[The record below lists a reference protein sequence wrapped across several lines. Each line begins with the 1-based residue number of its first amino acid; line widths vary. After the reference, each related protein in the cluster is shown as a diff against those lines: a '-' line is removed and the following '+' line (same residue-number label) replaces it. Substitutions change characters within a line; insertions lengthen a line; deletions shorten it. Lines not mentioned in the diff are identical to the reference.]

1 MTAATMPDHA
11 ASPLQRLRQT
21 LQPVWNRMAP
31 RERLAVGGAA
41 AVVGLAL
48 LWWLGVAPALAT
60 LRQAPAQHQ
69 QLDAQLAQM
78 RQMAAT
84 AESLR
89 SQNKAQAL
97 APATARS
104 ALEQATTATLA
115 GTAQLQV
122 QGDRATVTL
131 RGTSPE
137 ALAQWLAQVRIN
149 ARVVP
154 VQADLQHGTAPAG
167 WSGQL
172 VLAGPGL
179 GAGN

>member
-1 MTAATMPDHA
+1 MTDRTT
-11 ASPLQRLRQT
+11 SPLQRLRQT
-21 LQPVWNRMAP
+21 VQPAWARLAP
-31 RERLAVGGAA
+31 RERLAVGVAST
-41 AVVGLAL
+41 VVGLAL

-69 QLDAQLAQM
+69 QLDAQLTQM

-84 AESLR
+84 AEGLR
-89 SQNKAQAL
+89 GQNKAQAL
-97 APATARS
+97 SPASARD

-115 GTAQLQV
+115 GTAQLSV

-131 RGTSPE
+131 RGTPPD

-154 VQADLQHGTAPAG
+154 VQADLQRSDAPAG
-167 WSGQL
+167 WTGQL

>member
-1 MTAATMPDHA
+1 MTDRTT
-11 ASPLQRLRQT
+11 SPMQRLRET
-21 LQPVWNRMAP
+21 VQPAWSRLAP
-31 RERLAVGGAA
+31 RERLAVAA
-41 AVVGLAL
+41 AASVVGLAL

-60 LRQAPAQHQ
+60 LRQAPAQHR

-84 AESLR
+84 AEGLR
-89 SQNKAQAL
+89 GQNQAL
-97 APATARS
+97 SPASARG

-131 RGTSPE
+131 RGTPPD

-154 VQADLQHGTAPAG
+154 VQADLQNGGTPAG

>member
-1 MTAATMPDHA
+1 MTDRTP
-11 ASPLQRLRQT
+11 SPLQRLRQT
-21 LQPVWNRMAP
+21 VQPAWARLAP
-31 RERLAVGGAA
+31 RERLAVGAA
-41 AVVGLAL
+41 ATVVGLAL
-48 LWWLGVAPALAT
+48 LWWLGVAPALTT
-60 LRQAPAQHQ
+60 LRAAPAQHQ

-84 AESLR
+84 AQSLR
-89 SQNKAQAL
+89 GQNQAL
-97 APATARS
+97 APASARS
-104 ALEQATTATLA
+104 ALEQATSTTLA

-131 RGTSPE
+131 RGTPPD

-154 VQADLQHGTAPAG
+154 VQADLQRSAAPAG

>member
-1 MTAATMPDHA
+1 MTDRTT
-11 ASPLQRLRQT
+11 SPLQRLRQT
-21 LQPVWNRMAP
+21 VQPAWARLAP
-31 RERLAVGGAA
+31 RERLAVGAA
-41 AVVGLAL
+41 ATVVGLAL

-69 QLDAQLAQM
+69 QLDAQLTQM
-78 RQMAAT
+78 RQIAAT
-84 AESLR
+84 ADTLR

-97 APATARS
+97 SPASARD

-115 GTAQLQV
+115 GTAQLSV
-122 QGDRATVTL
+122 QGDRVTVTL
-131 RGTSPE
+131 RGTPPD

-154 VQADLQHGTAPAG
+154 VQADLQRSNDPAG
-167 WSGQL
+167 WTGQL

-179 GAGN
+179 GTGN

>member
-1 MTAATMPDHA
+1 MTDRTT
-11 ASPLQRLRQT
+11 SPLQRLREAV
-21 LQPVWNRMAP
+21 QPTWARLAP
-31 RERLAVGGAA
+31 RERLAVAA
-41 AVVGLAL
+41 AASVVGLAL

-60 LRQAPAQHQ
+60 LRQAPAQHL

-84 AESLR
+84 AEGLR
-89 SQNKAQAL
+89 GQNTAL
-97 APATARS
+97 SPASARG

-131 RGTSPE
+131 RGTPPD

-154 VQADLQHGTAPAG
+154 VQADLQNSGTPAG

>member
-1 MTAATMPDHA
+1 MTDRTT
-11 ASPLQRLRQT
+11 SPLQRLREAV
-21 LQPVWNRMAP
+21 QPTWARLAP
-31 RERLAVGGAA
+31 RERLAVAA
-41 AVVGLAL
+41 AASVVGLAL

-60 LRQAPAQHQ
+60 LRQAPAQHR

-84 AESLR
+84 AEGLR
-89 SQNKAQAL
+89 GQNTAL
-97 APATARS
+97 SPASARG

-131 RGTSPE
+131 RGTPPD
-137 ALAQWLAQVRIN
+137 ALAQWLTQVRIN

-154 VQADLQHGTAPAG
+154 VQADLQNSGTPAS
-167 WSGQL
+167 WSGQM

>member
-1 MTAATMPDHA
+1 MTDRTP
-11 ASPLQRLRQT
+11 SPLQRLRQT
-21 LQPVWNRMAP
+21 VQPAWARLAP
-31 RERLAVGGAA
+31 RERLAVAAGAT
-41 AVVGLAL
+41 VVGLAL

-69 QLDAQLAQM
+69 QLDAQLTQM

-84 AESLR
+84 AEGLR
-89 SQNKAQAL
+89 GQNQPL
-97 APATARS
+97 SPASARG
-104 ALEQATTATLA
+104 ALEQATSTTLA

-131 RGTSPE
+131 RGTPPD

-154 VQADLQHGTAPAG
+154 VQADLQHSGSPAG

>member
-1 MTAATMPDHA
+1 MTDRRTPTWQNLIETA
-11 ASPLQRLRQT
+11 
-21 LQPVWNRMAP
+21 QPVWNRLAP
-31 RERLAVGGAA
+31 RERLAVGIAA
-41 AVVGLAL
+41 TLLGLAT

-60 LRQAPAQHQ
+60 LRQAPAQHEK
-69 QLDAQLAQM
+69 LDSELARV

-84 AESLR
+84 AENLR
-89 SQNKAQAL
+89 SQNNAQPL
-97 APATARS
+97 APESARS
-104 ALEQATTATLA
+104 ALELATSTALA
-115 GTAQLQV
+115 GTGALTL

-137 ALAQWLAQVRIN
+137 ALAQWLTQVRIN

-154 VQADLQHGTAPAG
+154 VQADLQQTGAPAG

-179 GAGN
+179 GTGH

>member
-1 MTAATMPDHA
+1 MSSAAMTDRSTP
-11 ASPLQRLRQT
+11 SPLQRLRQT
-21 LQPVWNRMAP
+21 VQPVWARLAP
-31 RERLAVGGAA
+31 RERLAVGVAA
-41 AVVGLAL
+41 TVVGLTL

-60 LRQAPAQHQ
+60 LRQAPAQRQ

-84 AESLR
+84 AEGLR
-89 SQNKAQAL
+89 GQNKTL
-97 APATARS
+97 SPAGARD

-131 RGTSPE
+131 RGTPPD

-154 VQADLQHGTAPAG
+154 VQADLQHGGAPAG